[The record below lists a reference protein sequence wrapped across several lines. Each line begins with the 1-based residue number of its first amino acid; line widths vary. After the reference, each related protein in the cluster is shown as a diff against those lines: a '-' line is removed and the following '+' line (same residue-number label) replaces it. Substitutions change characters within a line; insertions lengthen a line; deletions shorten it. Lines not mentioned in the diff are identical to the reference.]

1 MNLRTVFHRIP
12 EWRTNPW
19 FVLATVVLGVGMPLA
34 DTTITNV
41 GRYFIVGGLGITP
54 YETGWLT
61 AGYSLALAVG
71 IPLSYRLRGFL
82 EERNLYSLSLLAF
95 MAGSL
100 VMALSDTFADA
111 MAGRGLEGLAGGIL
125 LPLAPVLIQE
135 SFPADRQPMALSLFS
150 LAGGVWVTLGPT
162 IGGLLIDNAGWRWA
176 FGVNIPIGCVAL
188 LLAQAFLK
196 NHPRQDPRRF
206 DGVGFLLFAAALG
219 FLFTGYM
226 SAEWY
231 GWHSDRIFALFTG
244 GALLFFLFWIGSALY
259 PDPIL
264 PPEVFRNPMFAVL
277 LLVVFLQFTGSFGRL
292 YLLAPFLER
301 NYRFQAHHAGAL
313 VALGAVAELLVSL
326 SFLAVRFLEGKW
338 VYVLAAGSLL
348 VAIANM
354 DYLVLPANVFS
365 LSFTVGSQ
373 LIFGAGLALTQVA
386 IPSLVS
392 GLQPQN
398 LVRAST
404 TFILMVQ
411 FLGGAWG
418 TMISRHLIL
427 HITPDFYQ
435 ALVQTSSPAV
445 ARSSA
450 GLYFKLAQ
458 AFSYNVI
465 FFNLGLVGLGAALL
479 SMTLVPFVRNAPDRR
494 RSGKRNESVPD
505 GSLVANAKGASGMM
519 DPTGETT

>member
-1 MNLRTVFHRIP
+1 MRLEILK
-12 EWRTNPW
+12 WRTNPW

-71 IPLSYRLRGFL
+71 IPLSHRLRGYL
-82 EERNLYSLSLLAF
+82 EERDLYSLSLLVF

-100 VMALSDTFADA
+100 VMALSDTFAEA
-111 MAGRGLEGLAGGIL
+111 MAARGLEGLAGGIL

-135 SFPADRQPMALSLFS
+135 SFPQDKQTLALSLFS
-150 LAGGVWVTLGPT
+150 LSGGVWVTLGPT
-162 IGGLLIDNAGWRWA
+162 IGGLLIDNIGWRWA
-176 FGVNIPIGCVAL
+176 FGVNIPIGCLAM

-206 DGVGFLLFAAALG
+206 DGAGFLLFAVSLG
-219 FLFTGYM
+219 LLFTGYM

-231 GWHSDRIFALFTG
+231 GWHSDRIFVLFSG
-244 GALLFFLFWIGSALY
+244 GTLVFFLFWIWSVLY

-264 PPEVFRNPMFAVL
+264 PPEVLRNPMFAVL
-277 LLVVFLQFTGSFGRL
+277 LLVVFLQFTASFGRL

-301 NYRFQAHHAGAL
+301 NYHFQAHHAGTL
-313 VALGAVAELLVSL
+313 VAVGAVAEFLVSL
-326 SFLAVRFLEGKW
+326 SFLVVRFLEGKW
-338 VYVLAAGSLL
+338 GYVLAGGALL

-354 DYLVLPANVFS
+354 DYLVLPANDFN

-386 IPSLVS
+386 LPSLVQS
-392 GLQPQN
+392 LQPQK
-398 LVRAST
+398 LIRAST
-404 TFILMVQ
+404 TFILVVQ

-418 TMISRHLIL
+418 TMISRHLLL

-435 ALVQTSSPAV
+435 ALAQTSSPEASL
-445 ARSSA
+445 SSIS
-450 GLYFKLAQ
+450 LYVKLAQ
-458 AFSYNVI
+458 AFTYNVV
-465 FFNLGLVGLGAALL
+465 FFGLGLLGLAAALL
-479 SMTLVPFVRNAPDRR
+479 SLLLVPFVRNAANRLRSARR
-494 RSGKRNESVPD
+494 NKPVPARN
-505 GSLVANAKGASGMM
+505 LVADTKRASGIMG
-519 DPTGETT
+519 PTEETT